1 MMFLLCLVRV
11 VVICLLLYILGT
23 LFININTMESTST
36 GWGYV
41 IIYLPPMTDLIT
53 HNVRCQKENK
63 IFYDNMHFVSFF
75 RSPLS
80 EFYIKGLN

>member
-1 MMFLLCLVRV
+1 MFLLCLVRD

-41 IIYLPPMTDLIT
+41 IIHLLPIT
-53 HNVRCQKENK
+53 NTNEKTINYSTSQLL
-63 IFYDNMHFVSFF
+63 SF
-75 RSPLS
+75 
-80 EFYIKGLN
+80 

>member
-1 MMFLLCLVRV
+1 MFLLCLVRV

-41 IIYLPPMTDLIT
+41 IIHLPPIT
-53 HNVRCQKENK
+53 L
-63 IFYDNMHFVSFF
+63 
-75 RSPLS
+75 RSSVLTGSLKLS
-80 EFYIKGLN
+80 VLCEIL